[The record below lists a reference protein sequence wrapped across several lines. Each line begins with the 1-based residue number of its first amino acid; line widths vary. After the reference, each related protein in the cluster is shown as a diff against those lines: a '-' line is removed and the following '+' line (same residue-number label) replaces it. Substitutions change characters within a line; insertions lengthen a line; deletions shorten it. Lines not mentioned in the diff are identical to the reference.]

1 MSGNIRLNPEE
12 LESFAQQY
20 QQESGQVNDQI
31 GRLDGLIGNLQDAWE
46 GGASAAFAERYE
58 EHKKS
63 FIQMQQLLEDI
74 SRQLQSSA
82 HALRDADA
90 DIASQIRG

>member
-12 LESFAQQY
+12 LENFSREYGSEA
-20 QQESGQVNDQI
+20 SQVSDML
-31 GRLDGLIGNLQDAWE
+31 GRLDGLIGRLQDSWE
-46 GGASAAFAERYE
+46 GGASRAFADQYE
-58 EHKKS
+58 DHKKS

-74 SRQLQSSA
+74 SRQLESSA

>member
-12 LESFAQQY
+12 LETYAQQY
-20 QQESGQVNDQI
+20 NGEAGEVVAQM
-31 GRLDGLIGNLQDAWE
+31 GRLDGLMSNLQGAWE
-46 GGASAAFAERYE
+46 GGASTAFAERYE

-63 FIQMQQLLEDI
+63 FILMQELLEDI
-74 SRQLQSSA
+74 SRQLRSSA
-82 HALRDADA
+82 NALRDADS